1 MIIIFTFPDTPCEQ
15 EEDCDHMI
23 SLGRTRG
30 QCHRNWR
37 KLPVAS
43 RVNQEFRHTFLKH
56 YAVVFEQDFAA
67 KNGLRSLASKT
78 RPLCFRPIKDNLY
91 IPEHVLLSDRK
102 YAFVKW
108 IKYIQVKAPGKIEKI
123 QEIVSLLL
131 MFYAHSRDLHFSR
144 VSAYIGQRN

>member
-30 QCHRNWR
+30 QCDRNWR

-67 KNGLRSLASKT
+67 MNGLRSLASKT
-78 RPLCFRPIKDNLY
+78 RPLCFRPVKDLLY
-91 IPEHVLLSDRK
+91 IPNEALLPTKSYKFLR
-102 YAFVKW
+102 W
-108 IKYIQVKAPGKIEKI
+108 IKYIQAKAPQKIERI
-123 QEIVSLLL
+123 REVVSLLSI
-131 MFYAHSRDLHFSR
+131 YHAR
-144 VSAYIGQRN
+144 